1 MRISFLLLAALSL
14 LVTACSAASSP
25 SASVTMTPPATA
37 ASAAA
42 TTANPDAGLLTGI
55 QLKAALAPAGWF
67 PGGFRIGSTGAV
79 NTGSDYQ
86 SPEPPGPLPC
96 SRLEETS
103 WIDLADV
110 GFVSFAQNDYIDK
123 ASSEEYAQEIDVY
136 QGTGARRV
144 MTRLGSLARTCP
156 SFRDDIASGSTVTV
170 ARIAPPRLGYQAVA
184 LTLADPTWPGG
195 ETLEAIRIGTAV
207 ITVWFSAERGPGT
220 AQATALART
229 VLRNLKKE
237 F

>member
-1 MRISFLLLAALSL
+1 VRTAWFMLAALSL

-25 SASVTMTPPATA
+25 SASVTMAPPATA
-37 ASAAA
+37 ASAA
-42 TTANPDAGLLTGI
+42 TANPDAGLLTGT
-55 QLKAALAPAGWF
+55 QLKAALAPASWF
-67 PGGFRIGSTGAV
+67 PAGFTMGTTGAV
-79 NTGSDYQ
+79 NTGSHYQ
-86 SPEPPGPLPC
+86 SPEPPGRLPC

-123 ASSEEYAQEIDVY
+123 ASTEEYAQEIDVY

-144 MTRLGSLARTCP
+144 MTRLSNLPRTCP
-156 SFRDDIASGSTVTV
+156 TFRDGIASGSTVTV

-184 LTLADPTWPGG
+184 LTLADPAWQGG

-207 ITVWFSAERGPGT
+207 ITVWFSADSGPGT

-229 VLRNLKKE
+229 VLRDLKQVL
-237 F
+237 